1 MNVRLKRAREL
12 AGYAVQL
19 TRDEGL
25 PTMLKRGAGFVK
37 RRCFG
42 KRARYLPAKKVL
54 EAQRAE
60 MAGKTA
66 ADCGLPT
73 ISILTPLYNTPEKY
87 LREFLDSFVN
97 QTAPNGQ
104 LCLADASDAEHADV
118 KRIVE
123 EYQTKNQRIVYKK
136 IENKGI
142 AANTN
147 AAAEL
152 ATGEYLALAT
162 TMISLRPTPCTP
174 WASHSAAAG
183 AGRAGRL
190 PLQR

>member
-19 TRDEGL
+19 TKDEGL

-73 ISILTPLYNTPEKY
+73 ISILTPLYNTRKNTCGNFWIP
-87 LREFLDSFVN
+87 LRTRRPPTVS
-97 QTAPNGQ
+97 
-104 LCLADASDAEHADV
+104 S
-118 KRIVE
+118 
-123 EYQTKNQRIVYKK
+123 
-136 IENKGI
+136 
-142 AANTN
+142 
-147 AAAEL
+147 
-152 ATGEYLALAT
+152 ALR
-162 TMISLRPTPCTP
+162 M
-174 WASHSAAAG
+174 
-183 AGRAGRL
+183 L
-190 PLQR
+190 PM